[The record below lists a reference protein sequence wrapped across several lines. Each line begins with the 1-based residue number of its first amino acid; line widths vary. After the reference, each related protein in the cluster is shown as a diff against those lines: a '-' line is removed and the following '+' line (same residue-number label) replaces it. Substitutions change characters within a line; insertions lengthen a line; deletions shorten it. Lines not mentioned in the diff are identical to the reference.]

1 MSLHDCGI
9 ADYVYRNVIG
19 AALCSPSGVFLNCGV
34 SCYRR
39 MQDIGCWRAVI
50 LVVQLSRAAS
60 TILAKRGTARGT
72 CGDYHMFRTSLHFKS
87 CPSPSAIALLP
98 PILSL

>member
-9 ADYVYRNVIG
+9 ADCVYCNVIG

-34 SCYRR
+34 CPATGVCKALDVEKLRFWWC
-39 MQDIGCWRAVI
+39 DFLAP
-50 LVVQLSRAAS
+50 AS

-72 CGDYHMFRTSLHFKS
+72 CGDYHMSRTDV
-87 CPSPSAIALLP
+87 IAF
-98 PILSL
+98 